1 MADLRGVS
9 ILVVDDAVDNRDM
22 PGGKLLSSGASAT
35 CVKGSRAA
43 VSAALTGLYD
53 VVVMD
58 VARDGLE
65 ATAALRAAGF
75 TRPIIV
81 CTANPKFTGRKLVKL
96 GFDGLVKIPT
106 SPGTLALCISRQLD
120 KAWKRRQ
127 RALSVKLKAN
137 EVRAHHALSSGR

>member
-1 MADLRGVS
+1 M
-9 ILVVDDAVDNRDM
+9 DDAVDNRDM

-75 TRPIIV
+75 MRPIIA
-81 CTANPKFTGRKLVKL
+81 CTANPKFTGRMLTKL
-96 GFDGLVKIPT
+96 GFDGLVRKPA
-106 SPGTLALCISRQLD
+106 SPGTLALCIARQLD

-127 RALSVKLKAN
+127 RAISANLKAK
-137 EVRAHHALSSGR
+137 EMRAHHAHSSSR